1 MKEKYKTYITGTR
14 ITVWMCRNDM
24 AADPNCKTTK
34 RKGHRD
40 ENEELEDRLFCSVRG
55 HDERERPCS
64 TERNGYELDA
74 GDVGG
79 CGGRNGAAAPTG
91 KRRLQ
96 RGEL

>member
-1 MKEKYKTYITGTR
+1 
-14 ITVWMCRNDM
+14 M

-40 ENEELEDRLFCSVRG
+40 ENEELEDRLFCGVRG

-74 GDVGG
+74 DDMQLRRTKQRS
-79 CGGRNGAAAPTG
+79 CASRETTLTTRRTMK
-91 KRRLQ
+91 KR
-96 RGEL
+96 